1 MVISDS
7 AKIKM
12 LSSDYDGS
20 IETCL
25 IKGQLFKLKDTS
37 LGFEPSNREY
47 LREFPA
53 YISDKENYQKEL
65 SSLKAVQS
73 IFPLRC
79 YSPSKSVF
87 AMIHSKENSLL
98 MKNTSAGF
106 HIPYIRPE
114 VLSTDPRIMLSI
126 FQKQKPYLTFRTSCA
141 NSDINTAFTG
151 GLLEQENLSN
161 TELSFASTSN
171 AWVSSSSQIN
181 MTPSTSSSN
190 QQTQD
195 AFEQN
200 DLDEKFLMPP
210 GENDPDAG
218 YIFLAGP
225 FLLPV
230 PDRRKKEAED
240 PYVWVQYDVEK
251 VTGCPHYWTGAFIVC
266 PDCEQIYPCRICH
279 DNLVSSHTL
288 DRKRIKAMFCLTCN
302 KVGRIGLQCEHCG
315 AIVSRTFCSICN
327 TLCMLG
333 PEMKPTYHCQ
343 YCNSCHVGLQEMV
356 KHCDVCQTCI
366 SREDYDTHVCD
377 CGNMCPVCMIP
388 FADNVM
394 SEIVLP
400 CNPAHKMHRRCF
412 NDMILN
418 ENITCPLDH
427 KIILDKYRYG
437 IIKCENLRRYSETQ
451 LSLNQSESVR
461 VRVYVC
467 HDCQRVSAD
476 LFFHFI
482 SLQCHF
488 CYSCNCRFLYT
499 LDFMPS
505 ELTNEIEDLTLND
518 LANIKIDIQEK
529 YIVEEREKAR
539 RHLLLYRKLYSDIVP
554 TLVYLNSTMFG
565 QSSDMV
571 QIILN
576 LIQAHASSH

>member
-12 LSSDYDGS
+12 LSSDYNGS

-25 IKGQLFKLKDTS
+25 VKGRLFKLRDTS

-47 LREFPA
+47 LRDFPA
-53 YISDKENYQKEL
+53 YVSGEENYQKEL

-79 YSPSKSVF
+79 YSPFKSVF

-114 VLSTDPRIMLSI
+114 VLSTDPRTMLSI
-126 FQKQKPYLTFRTSCA
+126 FQKQKQYPALKVM
-141 NSDINTAFTG
+141 NTGSEIDAAFTG
-151 GLLEQENLSN
+151 GLLEQESSSN
-161 TELSFASTSN
+161 IGSSFTSSSN
-171 AWVSSSSQIN
+171 MYVSSSSQIN
-181 MTPSTSSSN
+181 MTPSTSSSSH
-190 QQTQD
+190 QTQD
-195 AFEQN
+195 TFDQT
-200 DLDEKFLMPP
+200 DLDEKFLAPLND
-210 GENDPDAG
+210 NDPDSG

-225 FLLPV
+225 FLLSV
-230 PDRRKKEAED
+230 SERRRKEAED

-266 PDCEQIYPCRICH
+266 PDCAQIYPCRICH
-279 DNLVSSHTL
+279 DNLVPGHTL
-288 DRKRIKAMFCLTCN
+288 DRRRVKEMFCLTCN
-302 KVGRIGLQCEHCG
+302 KVGRIGFRCEYCG
-315 AIVSRTFCSICN
+315 VVVSRTFCNICN

-343 YCNSCHVGLQEMV
+343 HCNSCHVGLQEMV
-356 KHCDVCQTCI
+356 RHCSTCRTCI

-377 CGNMCPVCMIP
+377 CDNMCPVCMIP

-400 CNPAHKMHRRCF
+400 CNSAHKMHRRCF
-412 NDMILN
+412 NDMIMS

-427 KIILDKYRYG
+427 KIILDRYRYG
-437 IIKCENLRRYSETQ
+437 IIRCENLRRYSETQ
-451 LSLNQSESVR
+451 LSLNQSELVKIK
-461 VRVYVC
+461 VYLC

-476 LFFHFI
+476 LSFHFI

-488 CYSCNCRFLYT
+488 CYSCNCRFLYV

-505 ELTNEIEDLTLND
+505 ELTSEIEDLALDD
-518 LANIKIDIQEK
+518 LEGICITAQEK
-529 YIVEEREKAR
+529 CTAGEREKVR
-539 RHLLLYRKLYSDIVP
+539 QHLLLYRKLYSDIVP
-554 TLVYLNSTMFG
+554 TLVYLNSAMFG

-576 LIQAHASSH
+576 LIQAHAPAH

>member
-1 MVISDS
+1 MVILDS

-12 LSSDYDGS
+12 LSSDYNGS

-25 IKGQLFKLKDTS
+25 VKGKLFKLMDTS
-37 LGFEPSNREY
+37 LGFEPDNRVY

-53 YISDKENYQKEL
+53 YVSDKENYQKEL
-65 SSLKAVQS
+65 SNLKVVQS

-79 YSPSKSVF
+79 YSPFKSIF
-87 AMIHSKENSLL
+87 SMIHSKENSLL
-98 MKNTSAGF
+98 VKNTSAGF

-126 FQKQKPYLTFRTSCA
+126 FQKHKQYPRYTTNQT
-141 NSDINTAFTG
+141 NSNIDVAFTNS
-151 GLLEQENLSN
+151 LLNQEDAITTGS
-161 TELSFASTSN
+161 SFISASTMSTSSN
-171 AWVSSSSQIN
+171 SQIN

-200 DLDEKFLMPP
+200 DLDESFSITL
-210 GENDPDAG
+210 NDDDPDRG

-225 FLLPV
+225 YLLSV
-230 PDRRKKEAED
+230 PERRKKETED

-266 PDCEQIYPCRICH
+266 PDCDKVYPCRICH
-279 DNLVSSHTL
+279 DNQVSSHTL
-288 DRKRIKAMFCLTCN
+288 DRRRVRKMYCLTC
-302 KVGRIGLQCEHCG
+302 KKIGQIGLQCEYCN
-315 AIVSRTFCSICN
+315 AIVSRIFCNICN
-327 TLCMLG
+327 TLCLLG
-333 PEMKPTYHCQ
+333 SEMKPTYHCQ
-343 YCNSCHVGLQEMV
+343 YCNLCHVGLQEMV
-356 KHCDVCQTCI
+356 KHCNNCRTCI
-366 SREDYDTHVCD
+366 SKEDYDTHVCD
-377 CGNMCPVCMIP
+377 CDNMCPVCMIP
-388 FADNVM
+388 FSDNVM
-394 SEIVLP
+394 SETVLP

-418 ENITCPLDH
+418 EKITCPLDH

-437 IIKCENLRRYSETQ
+437 IIKCENLKRYSETQ
-451 LSLNQSESVR
+451 LSLNQLEAIKVA
-461 VRVYVC
+461 VYMC
-467 HDCQRVSAD
+467 HDCQKVSAD
-476 LFFHFI
+476 LSLHFI

-499 LDFMPS
+499 FDLVAS
-505 ELTNEIEDLTLND
+505 ELTDEIDSLTLND
-518 LANIKIDIQEK
+518 LASINITVQEK
-529 YIVEEREKAR
+529 FTLEERKKAKL
-539 RHLLLYRKLYSDIVP
+539 HLVLYRKLYSDVVP

-565 QSSDMV
+565 QSSDMI

-576 LIQAHASSH
+576 LIQAHTSQH

>member
-1 MVISDS
+1 MVTPDS

-12 LSSDYDGS
+12 LSSGYDGS

-25 IKGQLFKLKDTS
+25 VKGRLFKLRDTS
-37 LGFEPSNREY
+37 LGFEPGNRVY
-47 LREFPA
+47 LRDFPA
-53 YISDKENYQKEL
+53 YISNKDNYQKEL
-65 SSLKAVQS
+65 SSLKVVQS

-87 AMIHSKENSLL
+87 SMIHSKENSLL

-114 VLSTDPRIMLSI
+114 VLSTDPRTMLSI
-126 FQKQKPYLTFRTSCA
+126 FQKHKPYSIVTTGHGA
-141 NSDINTAFTG
+141 SDIDMAFTG
-151 GLLEQENLSN
+151 GLLDQENTASVGS
-161 TELSFASTSN
+161 SFTSTSN
-171 AWVSSSSQIN
+171 AWASSSSQIN

-195 AFEQN
+195 APEQY
-200 DLDEKFLMPP
+200 DLDENFFITSND
-210 GENDPDAG
+210 NDPDIG

-225 FLLPV
+225 YLLSV
-230 PDRRKKEAED
+230 PERRIKESED
-240 PYVWVQYDVEK
+240 PYVWVQYDVER

-266 PDCEQIYPCRICH
+266 PDCEKVYPCRICH
-279 DNLVSSHTL
+279 DNQVSNHTL
-288 DRKRIKAMFCLTCN
+288 DRKRVERMYCLTC
-302 KVGRIGLQCEHCG
+302 KCIGRIGLQCEHCNTV
-315 AIVSRTFCSICN
+315 VSRTFCSVCN

-343 YCNSCHVGLQEMV
+343 YCNLCHVGLQEMV
-356 KHCDVCQTCI
+356 KHCSNCRTCI
-366 SREDYDTHVCD
+366 SKEDYDTHICD

-388 FADNVM
+388 FADNAM

-400 CNPAHKMHRRCF
+400 CNPTHKMHRRCF
-412 NDMILN
+412 NDMILS

-451 LSLNQSESVR
+451 LSLNQSESIKI
-461 VRVYVC
+461 RVYMC
-467 HDCQRVSAD
+467 HDCQKVSAD
-476 LFFHFI
+476 LSLHFI

-488 CYSCNCRFLYT
+488 CYSCNCRLLYS

-505 ELTNEIEDLTLND
+505 ELTDEIDDLTLSD
-518 LANIKIDIQEK
+518 LASIDIAVQEK
-529 YIVEEREKAR
+529 YTAEEREKAR

-565 QSSDMV
+565 QTSDMV

-576 LIQAHASSH
+576 LIQAHTPSH